1 MPDEDEFD
9 DKFFD
14 SDDVNTV
21 IQPTARGVIDKKK
34 PALRTRSATVAK
46 SDSEEEL
53 LDESPRKVAP
63 PVPKPKPRV
72 KIKQSPSQE
81 KKEENVKKEDA
92 SAAGMAIK
100 NSLKNIGN
108 FGPKQLPFMTGL
120 GLVGWII
127 CIF

>member
-9 DKFFD
+9 DKFFE
-14 SDDVNTV
+14 SDEVNTV
-21 IQPTARGVIDKKK
+21 IQTTARGVINKKK

-53 LDESPRKVAP
+53 LDESPRKVGP

-81 KKEENVKKEDA
+81 KKEVDTKKE
-92 SAAGMAIK
+92 SVIAAGMAI
-100 NSLKNIGN
+100 G
-108 FGPKQLPFMTGL
+108 
-120 GLVGWII
+120 
-127 CIF
+127 